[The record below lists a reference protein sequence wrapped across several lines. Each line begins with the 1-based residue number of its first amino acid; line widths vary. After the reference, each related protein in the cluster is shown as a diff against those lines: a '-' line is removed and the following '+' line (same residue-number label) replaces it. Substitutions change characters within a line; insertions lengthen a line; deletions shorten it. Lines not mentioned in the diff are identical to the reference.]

1 MAKFG
6 RNEAC
11 PCGSGIKYKRCC
23 EALHERG
30 VSAWY
35 ADHAGECHCADV
47 EALSKQ
53 TSELIEAGQLDQAEP
68 LCLRLQRDF
77 PAEVD
82 GFDLLAAVYAGRGLK
97 KEAVRQYRL
106 AAAFAR
112 VTPASDENF
121 AAWLAQQADL
131 LERLEPHE
139 HGGEV
144 CPTCKHKVL
153 ARHPDHA

>member
-11 PCGSGIKYKRCC
+11 PCGSGAKYKRCC

-35 ADHAGECHCADV
+35 ADHSGECHCAEV
-47 EALSKQ
+47 EELSHHAGD
-53 TSELIEAGQLDQAEP
+53 LIEAGDLDQAETI
-68 LCLRLQRDF
+68 CRTLQRDF
-77 PAEVD
+77 PAQVD
-82 GFDLLAAVYAGRGLK
+82 GFDLLAAVYAGRGHTQD
-97 KEAVRQYRL
+97 AVRQYRI

-112 VTPASDENF
+112 VVPSSDAEF
-121 AAWLAQQADL
+121 ADWLTEQANL
-131 LERLEPHE
+131 LERLAPHE

-144 CPTCKHKVL
+144 CPTCKRKVL
-153 ARHPDHA
+153 ARHTAHP